1 MTILWGG
8 MRCVASKAGAY
19 GAAPRPLQWPIS
31 DSFASG
37 SATEPGLKKTVST
50 TDRLGHLHRWQKIG
64 WRRVAWW
71 ILTLPKSCP
80 PIPEIVRVP
89 AVYHSPGVCCV
100 TGARCSCIISKLS
113 RCNSGKRPTPPSG
126 TNFLPWIPNPL
137 KRFDGSR
144 APTPFCAIRSDGR
157 PDHLLFSRC
166 VRGTFPAI
174 WSFRL

>member
-89 AVYHSPGVCCV
+89 AVYHSPGVWCV

-113 RCNSGKRPTPPSG
+113 RCNSGKRPTPPSS
-126 TNFLPWIPNPL
+126 TNIGL
-137 KRFDGSR
+137 
-144 APTPFCAIRSDGR
+144 RS
-157 PDHLLFSRC
+157 
-166 VRGTFPAI
+166 VRG
-174 WSFRL
+174 SFRFPILRPECQGPNENHCQHGGDQIARPIVHPL